1 LKAPLL
7 RARAND
13 VGDPEL
19 LDVAGDPKQ
28 LVKLIAI
35 GIFTGGTRARGRPED
50 RSAPGRRGQR
60 MGREVESRR

>member
-1 LKAPLL
+1 MKAPLL

-28 LVKLIAI
+28 LVKLIALDPDDDALRPP
-35 GIFTGGTRARGRPED
+35 RAG
-50 RSAPGRRGQR
+50 SG
-60 MGREVESRR
+60 